1 VKDLGATVRDA
12 VAYLSWS
19 VPTKNVEG
27 KNLPPGGIVEFR
39 VYRAEIDR
47 SRKRPYYKQYAVIE
61 VADPAPARIRDGMV
75 FWSESGLQ
83 YGKMYAYR
91 VRAYG
96 MGGSVSAYSDEVRVM
111 PLLSLSPPKHV
122 SAKAGD
128 GVIELS
134 WGAVTTRADGS
145 TYQGFVGY
153 NVYRGTEAGRLEQA
167 PLNREPVRTNTY
179 RDSVVNDRTYHYVI
193 RAVDSPTPPGKES
206 LDSEEVSA
214 AARDMT
220 PPVRPTGL
228 TVVPG
233 IGRVFLTWNENRE
246 GDLAGYHVYRAMKS
260 GGEPNRLT
268 GKPINRTT
276 YSDTSVRQGMTYYY
290 TVTAV
295 DKSGNESVRS
305 RERKTYTEKIR

>member
-1 VKDLGATVRDA
+1 VKDLSATVRDA
-12 VAYLSWS
+12 VAFLSWS

-47 SRKRPYYKQYAVIE
+47 ARKRPYYKQDAVIK
-61 VADPAPARIRDGMV
+61 VAEPAPARIRDGAV
-75 FWSESGLQ
+75 FWSDSGLQ
-83 YGKMYAYR
+83 YGTMYAYR

-96 MGGSVSAYSDEVRVM
+96 MRGAVSAYSAEVRVI

-122 SAKAGD
+122 MATAGD
-128 GVIELS
+128 SVVEIS
-134 WGAVTTRADGS
+134 WDAVTTLADGS
-145 TYQGFVGY
+145 AYEGFVGY
-153 NVYRGTEAGRLEQA
+153 NVYRGTEPGRQEKA

-179 RDSVVNDRTYHYVI
+179 RDSVVNDRTYHYLI
-193 RAVDSPTPPGKES
+193 RAVDSPTPSGKES

-220 PPVRPTGL
+220 PPAQPAGL

-246 GDLAGYHVYRAMKS
+246 GDLAGYHVYRATKS
-260 GGEPNRLT
+260 GGEYKRLT
-268 GKPINRTT
+268 GKPINRST
-276 YSDTSVRQGMTYYY
+276 YSDTSVKQGMTYFY

-295 DKSGNESVRS
+295 DKSGNESLRS
-305 RERKTYTEKIR
+305 RERMTYTEKIR